1 MCLILLCH
9 YMQIMLWFGWFD
21 PILNLV
27 WHITSN
33 VGDSLNDLIFV
44 IFSLFKRQ
52 GLVAQLLRILTQSY
66 TKFTVL
72 NSTLAGYAILD
83 FLTIILI
90 ILIISFN
97 IKSRLVSRYFNL
109 LWFNIFRFPNFQCF
123 WCYLVNSL
131 QMSRR
136 AILVT
141 KGFLY
146 EGWRHLLI
154 QLCIFLF
161 SWEKYTT
168 CGSPIPETPFVAFKV
183 PLSEVSHYYKYLL
196 KNCFSLEITK
206 IIRVI
211 RLLK

>member
-141 KGFLY
+141 KGIL
-146 EGWRHLLI
+146 
-154 QLCIFLF
+154 
-161 SWEKYTT
+161 
-168 CGSPIPETPFVAFKV
+168 
-183 PLSEVSHYYKYLL
+183 
-196 KNCFSLEITK
+196 
-206 IIRVI
+206 
-211 RLLK
+211 